1 MLKAIFAYVKA
12 HVVVTA
18 ITTTVVVGTAVAT
31 PIVVKQIENHKE
43 EKNNTARVDQIVND
57 NLDLL
62 IKENEEI
69 INDTQSEKTIEE
81 NNQIVDNKQQAS
93 KEQSNKNEPLT
104 FRIEKVKTVN
114 KGGSAAITM
123 EGEPATTMDSTGTS
137 YRIVPSYEKDSSEW
151 TDADKEAYS
160 KAVEEIA
167 NMAKT
172 DYDEAVKREE
182 QTIREIEEKLQQELS
197 QYNTN

>member
-1 MLKAIFAYVKA
+1 M
-12 HVVVTA
+12 
-18 ITTTVVVGTAVAT
+18 
-31 PIVVKQIENHKE
+31 KQIENHKE

-137 YRIVPSYEKDSSEW
+137 YRIVPSYEKDPSEW

>member
-1 MLKAIFAYVKA
+1 
-12 HVVVTA
+12 
-18 ITTTVVVGTAVAT
+18 
-31 PIVVKQIENHKE
+31 
-43 EKNNTARVDQIVND
+43 
-57 NLDLL
+57 
-62 IKENEEI
+62 
-69 INDTQSEKTIEE
+69 
-81 NNQIVDNKQQAS
+81 
-93 KEQSNKNEPLT
+93 
-104 FRIEKVKTVN
+104 
-114 KGGSAAITM
+114 M

-137 YRIVPSYEKDSSEW
+137 YRIVPSYEKDPSEW